1 MVGQDN
7 NKGGSKKP
15 RECNLIS
22 KTPKTK
28 EKIKAAEKSL
38 CDQSWDEKARMKK
51 EEKACQLVVG
61 GQHSF
66 KNGNPG
72 GIETFLF

>member
-1 MVGQDN
+1 MQL
-7 NKGGSKKP
+7 NKNKQT
-15 RECNLIS
+15 S

-38 CDQSWDEKARMKK
+38 RDQSRDEKARMKK
-51 EEKACQLVVG
+51 EEKACQAG
-61 GQHSF
+61 GRWAAQLQEW
-66 KNGNPG
+66 NPG